1 MERSM
6 EGSEKKNIADVFLNF
21 FFNQITWKSSL
32 AIAIITLLISL
43 RDRNSQ
49 VNEPGHSHGPE
60 DKKADV
66 DSENAVERV
75 PEDLAGRVCYEL
87 EPLVLSW

>member
-1 MERSM
+1 MLFANIQLFFIIFFIFRSNNLKILPCDCNYH
-6 EGSEKKNIADVFLNF
+6 SSYLN
-21 FFNQITWKSSL
+21 S
-32 AIAIITLLISL
+32 
-43 RDRNSQ
+43 R
-49 VNEPGHSHGPE
+49 VNEPGLGHGLE

-87 EPLVLSW
+87 EPLVLS

>member
-1 MERSM
+1 M
-6 EGSEKKNIADVFLNF
+6 
-21 FFNQITWKSSL
+21 
-32 AIAIITLLISL
+32 IAIITLLISL
-43 RDRNSQ
+43 RDRNSR
-49 VNEPGHSHGPE
+49 VNEPGLCHGLE

-87 EPLVLSW
+87 EPLVLS